1 MSGMMMGVA
10 GSPQLSRTGAMTGSH
25 VCMCRWGYRRDGA
38 GRSLGGLG
46 PSGLSHVVGMLRG
59 SEQLGHGLICRGQVQ
74 TS

>member
-38 GRSLGGLG
+38 GSWEVFGG
-46 PSGLSHVVGMLRG
+46 SGSQWPQSRG
-59 SEQLGHGLICRGQVQ
+59 RDAEGL
-74 TS
+74 